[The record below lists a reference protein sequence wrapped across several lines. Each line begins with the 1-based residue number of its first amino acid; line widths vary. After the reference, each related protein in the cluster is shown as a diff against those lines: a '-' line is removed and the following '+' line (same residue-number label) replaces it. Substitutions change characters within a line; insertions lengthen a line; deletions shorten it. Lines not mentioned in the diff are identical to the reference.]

1 MANDQ
6 NKYIKQTFDCI
17 PIIEAL
23 YSDQSKYY
31 LYIIYHPRDEVW
43 SGEESLTLYDHLP
56 KNLILTNGSAN
67 RERRYWKTLK
77 WQRKINTL
85 SI

>member
-23 YSDQSKYY
+23 YREQSKYY
-31 LYIIYHPRDEVW
+31 LYIIYHPCDEVW
-43 SGEESLTLYDHLP
+43 SAEESLTLYDHLP
-56 KNLILTNGSAN
+56 KNLILGDASVD
-67 RERRYWKTLK
+67 REREALWLH
-77 WQRKINTL
+77 I
-85 SI
+85 

>member
-6 NKYIKQTFDCI
+6 NTYIKQTFNCI

-31 LYIIYHPRDEVW
+31 LYIIYHPCDEVW
-43 SGEESLTLYDHLP
+43 SGKENLTLYDHL
-56 KNLILTNGSAN
+56 KISSSMTDQLTEGGIIGWLGSD
-67 RERRYWKTLK
+67 RE
-77 WQRKINTL
+77 N
-85 SI
+85 

>member
-23 YSDQSKYY
+23 YSYQSKYY
-31 LYIIYHPRDEVW
+31 LYIIYHPCDEVW
-43 SGEESLTLYDHLP
+43 SGKESLTLYDHLP
-56 KNLILTNGSAN
+56 RKSYPPLMDQLT
-67 RERRYWKTLK
+67 ERGIIGWL
-77 WQRKINTL
+77 WGDIEN
-85 SI
+85 

>member
-31 LYIIYHPRDEVW
+31 LYIIYHPCDEVW
-43 SGEESLTLYDHLP
+43 SGEESLTLYEHLP
-56 KNLILTNGSAN
+56 KNVVLTDGSAN
-67 RERRYWKTLK
+67 RERHYWKK
-77 WQRKINTL
+77 W
-85 SI
+85 